1 MDSNAVDPQTGAMAV
16 QPLTLDLP
24 PNRVPPDTIAAGGA
38 PRWRLA
44 DLQALSQ
51 VEFEAAL
58 AQAVEHA
65 PWVARRAWASRPFE
79 DINAL
84 VCAMRDVI
92 LDASAADQIALLRG
106 HPELAGV
113 EARAGRMTADSTT
126 EQGRLGLDRL
136 DAATLDRLQTL
147 NRRYRD
153 RFDHPLVVAL
163 RLHADLASVLHE
175 AERRLANAAG
185 AERLLSLQQVCEVMS
200 GRVRRLVSDDADA
213 TTRATTGAPA
223 SPDPV
228 A

>member
-1 MDSNAVDPQTGAMAV
+1 MAAH
-16 QPLTLDLP
+16 PLNQSPNRLP
-24 PNRVPPDTIAAGGA
+24 PGVVAAGEG

-44 DLQALSQ
+44 DLQALPQ
-51 VEFEAAL
+51 AEFEAAL

-79 DINAL
+79 DVDAL
-84 VCAMRDVI
+84 VRAMRDVI

-113 EARAGRMTADSTT
+113 EARTGRMTADSTT

-136 DAATLDRLQTL
+136 DTATLDRLQTL

-153 RFDHPLVVAL
+153 RFGHPLVVAL

-175 AERRLANAAG
+175 AELRLANAAG

-200 GRVRRLVSDDADA
+200 GRVRRLVGDDVDA
-213 TTRATTGAPA
+213 TTRTTRGRPL
-223 SPDPV
+223 SSDPM